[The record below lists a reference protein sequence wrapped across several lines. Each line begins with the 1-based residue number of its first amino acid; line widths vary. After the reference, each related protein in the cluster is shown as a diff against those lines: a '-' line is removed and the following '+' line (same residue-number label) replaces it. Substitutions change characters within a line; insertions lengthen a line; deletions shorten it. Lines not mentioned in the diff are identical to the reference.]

1 MLYQVTFD
9 IDRQALGSGENA
21 MKVRAAETERAVMAQ
36 REGKLIG
43 LWLRA
48 DCGGVIFIL
57 DVESHEALVEELR
70 SLPVFP
76 YVKIDRGGPARRV
89 SAIPRVCEG
98 TEAKQRLRRPDD
110 FTSFLS

>member
-9 IDRQALGSGENA
+9 IDRQALGSAENA
-21 MKVRAAETERAVMAQ
+21 MKVRAAETERAVRAQ
-36 REGKLIG
+36 REGKLVG

-48 DCGGVIFIL
+48 DCGGVVFVL

-76 YVKIDRGGPARRV
+76 YVRSIGVVPLVAY
-89 SAIPRVCEG
+89 PRFPEF
-98 TEAKQRLRRPDD
+98 AKGQKPSDA
-110 FTSFLS
+110 

>member
-21 MKVRAAETERAVMAQ
+21 TKVRAAETERAVKAQ

-48 DCGGVIFIL
+48 DCGGVVFVL

-76 YVKIDRGGPARRV
+76 YIRSIEVVPLVA
-89 SAIPRVCEG
+89 SPRFPEF
-98 TEAKQRLRRPDD
+98 AKGQKPSDA
-110 FTSFLS
+110 